1 MRRDQFIQALG
12 MAVAGACWP
21 VRAQSAAAR
30 LSMLI
35 PASAGGGWDATG
47 RALGA
52 ALVETRRYQDVS
64 YQNKGGAAGTLGLA
78 QFLSEAT
85 GQPNALLMMGAVMI
99 GGLVSSKSPLRLQ
112 QATPIARLTSE
123 YSVFATAASSPFMS
137 MEDVADALRQSPER
151 VRFGGGSKGSTE
163 HIASAMF
170 ARSVRVPPRN
180 IVFKAHAGG
189 AEAVATLL
197 RGEIDVVG
205 SGYGELAPQL
215 ASGRLRLLGISSQR
229 RLPVLPDLPTLK
241 EQGFDVIIG
250 NWRGVYGAPG
260 LSAAQSETL
269 VAAVTEAVKTKA
281 WRDAVERHGWSPSFS
296 SGKDFGAFVEF
307 EFAATGAIMYL
318 AGML

>member
-1 MRRDQFIQALG
+1 MRRDQFLHALG
-12 MAVAGACWP
+12 ASLACACWP
-21 VRAQSAAAR
+21 TQAQSPAAQ

-52 ALVETRRYQDVS
+52 ALVETRRYQGVT
-64 YQNKGGAAGTLGLA
+64 YRNKGGAAGTLGLA
-78 QFLSEAT
+78 QFLGEAS
-85 GQPNALLMMGAVMI
+85 GQPHSLLMMGAVMI
-99 GGLVSSKSPLRLQ
+99 GGLVSAKSPLRLQ

-123 YSVFATAASSPFMS
+123 YSVFATSASSPFTS
-137 MEDVADALRQSPER
+137 MEDVADAMRQSPTR

-170 ARSVRVPPRN
+170 ARSVHVAPRELL
-180 IVFKAHAGG
+180 FKAHAGG
-189 AEAVATLL
+189 GEAVGSLL

-205 SGYGELAPQL
+205 SGYGELVPQL

-229 RLPVLPDLPTLK
+229 RLPALPELPTLK

-250 NWRGVYGAPG
+250 NWRGVYGAPE
-260 LSAAQSETL
+260 LSRPQTEDL
-269 VAAVTEAVKTKA
+269 IAAVSEAVKTKA
-281 WRDAVERHGWSPSFS
+281 WRDAVDRHGWTPSFV

-307 EFAATGAIMYL
+307 EFAAMSAIMYL
-318 AGML
+318 SGML